1 MAKWIRRAPVVAVSL
16 LLILAVYPRHCWYVD
31 GPVSGHVV
39 DSETGE
45 PIWNAAV
52 VEMWRRDFVRMDG
65 GPVFHAAQE
74 ALTDLQ
80 GRFELPRRSGISPHP
95 FSWIV
100 APTLLVFR
108 PGYAPCGDSLSARQ
122 ECPPP
127 VIRLRRLKAD
137 ERRRAG
143 TPSTVCP
150 PQYSACPRYDIPGRL
165 VPETS
170 RLLAA
175 ERTLFG
181 QVMDTPLSHEE
192 VQRLW
197 RVIMNRGPSDPVP
210 DSPPGS
216 ETLRPGSLGFPG
228 GTPPTEGIHY
238 LGLLPPSAAGGG
250 IAGRIVLPSGES
262 ISVREGD
269 TIAGGWTIAKLSPEG
284 ASLRCLLPKEQAVLL
299 RLEGK
304 QLVDGVETTIAAS
317 GPAAPPPRAWSFSA
331 PHAAPP
337 SAAFGISR

>member
-16 LLILAVYPRHCWYVD
+16 LLIRAVYPRHCWYVD

-165 VPETS
+165 VPETT
-170 RLLAA
+170 RLLA
-175 ERTLFG
+175 
-181 QVMDTPLSHEE
+181 
-192 VQRLW
+192 
-197 RVIMNRGPSDPVP
+197 
-210 DSPPGS
+210 
-216 ETLRPGSLGFPG
+216 
-228 GTPPTEGIHY
+228 
-238 LGLLPPSAAGGG
+238 
-250 IAGRIVLPSGES
+250 GES
-262 ISVREGD
+262 MSVREGD

-337 SAAFGISR
+337 SAA